1 MNQHLGYVQSLNIR
15 WVDGSI
21 SVKLDWNSTHFGTKK
36 HLKQTQLSPLYPHC
50 YIPIN
55 YVLIKGIPWNS
66 QLSLVNTHNIPN
78 LPSINIYILDPYSL
92 YGHYPLNPHHS
103 PCHSNDKNRP
113 GPTWFPFGLLPSS
126 PFSPGEAKGIANPLS
141 SLNPKPFP

>member
-55 YVLIKGIPWNS
+55 YVLIKGIPIKYIKFPIISNYRLLIPIIS
-66 QLSLVNTHNIPN
+66 LIYKETIGNLYISVDQL
-78 LPSINIYILDPYSL
+78 
-92 YGHYPLNPHHS
+92 
-103 PCHSNDKNRP
+103 
-113 GPTWFPFGLLPSS
+113 
-126 PFSPGEAKGIANPLS
+126 
-141 SLNPKPFP
+141 